1 MTEKLVNDILEYIE
15 KNLSEGIKV
24 EDIANHFYFSRY
36 YLLRVFKRY
45 TNLTINEYINQRK
58 IIKSIYYI
66 VSTDDRILKIAL
78 NSGFNSLEY
87 YSEIFYKVTNFS
99 PLEFRKSNT
108 VKQYLPFVDS
118 NNLLDIVSINNDK
131 INSIRSLKP
140 ISKKLIIQKNRT

>member
-15 KNLSEGIKV
+15 KNLYEGIKV

-66 VSTDDRILKIAL
+66 VSTNDRILKIAL

-87 YSEIFYKVTNFS
+87 YSEIFYKITNFS
-99 PLEFRKSNT
+99 PLEFRKNDSVRIN
-108 VKQYLPFVDS
+108 LPFDYS
-118 NNLLDIVSINNDK
+118 NNLLNAVK
-131 INSIRSLKP
+131 INS
-140 ISKKLIIQKNRT
+140 KKLDYIRGIKSHTKILTKKLKK